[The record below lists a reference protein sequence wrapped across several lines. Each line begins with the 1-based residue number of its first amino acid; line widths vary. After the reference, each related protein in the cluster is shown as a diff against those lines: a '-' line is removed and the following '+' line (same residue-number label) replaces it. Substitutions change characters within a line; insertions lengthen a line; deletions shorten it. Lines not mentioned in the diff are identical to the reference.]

1 MLKNKFILAIL
12 CFTLILLAVGCDA
25 GTDIVETG
33 RPSGVSQ
40 EIQTSLPEA
49 DQKPES
55 DNSEIEE
62 EFNIPYPLEMYFS
75 SGAGAWAT
83 NITINAD
90 GSFFGDYH
98 DSNMGDTGPDYPN
111 GTVYECKFSG
121 QFSTLRQVN
130 DYTFSLTLEAIEY
143 EGEIDASRIEN
154 GILYNFTYPYGL
166 MNVDNTAPAK
176 SFLLYTPDAPTEALR
191 DEFISWWPERFGAE
205 AGGSLLIYG
214 LCNTET
220 DEGFFTAKNE

>member
-1 MLKNKFILAIL
+1 MLKNKFILTIL
-12 CFTLILLAVGCDA
+12 CSALILLAVGCDA

-55 DNSEIEE
+55 DNSELEE

-90 GSFFGDYH
+90 GSFFYCSVH
-98 DSNMGDTGPDYPN
+98 
-111 GTVYECKFSG
+111 VRVK
-121 QFSTLRQVN
+121 R
-130 DYTFSLTLEAIEY
+130 
-143 EGEIDASRIEN
+143 
-154 GILYNFTYPYGL
+154 
-166 MNVDNTAPAK
+166 
-176 SFLLYTPDAPTEALR
+176 
-191 DEFISWWPERFGAE
+191 
-205 AGGSLLIYG
+205 
-214 LCNTET
+214 
-220 DEGFFTAKNE
+220 